1 MRRKLR
7 ICFVAF
13 LSIFLVA
20 CSTSSTNKKEENF
33 LGIETDKHESR
44 QYNARGSFIS
54 GGFDSKGFYVYESE
68 LGNDSEY
75 RNHLYFYPY
84 GGGEPKVFTNDGDNK
99 IGLTPLITGI
109 VSNGDW
115 LYVMDQNYNHQIVRI
130 SKETGEKD
138 MLFDPGK
145 QSSSFVIMDEELFV
159 YDLLRD
165 RYPEQTEFTKVNKD
179 PSENEK
185 FIVDAGISNPIP
197 YDGKLYFD
205 KYDENV
211 MSNIY
216 SLDMKTHELN
226 KVTDGSPVSI
236 DDGYMTTF
244 KLDIENYNDI
254 DYDSVNSTSS
264 LYDLKQNKVI
274 FTKQDE
280 ILGFIDTEN
289 RLIYSY
295 QIRGEQIYRLYDFG
309 GNVIAELKPD
319 ASISAGEDTGFS
331 FSHPFGKRDFGDIIV
346 ANKKEFL
353 ANVGDETS
361 RIMKCSFETSEC
373 KLVP

>member
-7 ICFVAF
+7 ICFVAI

-33 LGIETDKHESR
+33 LGIEADKRESR
-44 QYNARGSFIS
+44 QYNGRGSFIV
-54 GGFDSKGFYVYESE
+54 GGFDSSGFYTYKLEPGMIYGA
-68 LGNDSEY
+68 LGDM
-75 RNHLYFYPY
+75 YFHPY
-84 GGGEPKVFTNDGDNK
+84 GNGKSTVFKSEGSNK
-99 IGLTPLITGI
+99 IGLAPLMTGI
-109 VSNGDW
+109 VSNGNW
-115 LYVMDQNYNHQIVRI
+115 LYFMDLSYNQQVIRI
-130 SKETGEKD
+130 SKDTGEKEI
-138 MLFDPGK
+138 LVDPGI

-159 YDLLRD
+159 YDMPRD

-179 PSENEK
+179 PSRNEK
-185 FIVDAGISNPIP
+185 FVVDASISSPIP

-254 DYDSVNSTSS
+254 DYDSVNTISS

-319 ASISAGEDTGFS
+319 VSISVGEDTGFS